1 MRRGS
6 GPGLGTSYTLRLAED
21 VYPNQPNVR
30 RYTVD
35 LRGALFDSPHFDVQG
50 VGPFVLAIRKPAA

>member
-1 MRRGS
+1 MRRGANS
-6 GPGLGTSYTLRLAED
+6 NYTLRLAQD

-35 LRGALFDSPHFDVQG
+35 LPAALFDDPRFAIQTI
-50 VGPFVLAIRKPAA
+50 GPFVLAVRKPVAGR